1 MNSKLRLIVALAIAC
16 VMQLSGIGKVKAQAQ
31 DNGCW
36 MSIAFLGYYT
46 DYNSFV
52 SSASYPQL
60 CQTYPDLQT
69 IKNLAVD
76 TPGEEFYLVIPSK
89 GHDVVVNACTYD
101 MYMQLTDKFE
111 GEIYYKT
118 ENGYDASLG
127 GKPFLMK
134 CNYSDVFPSTM
145 LVIDGA
151 EGLETYYPH
160 LDLNQGSLPYH
171 PHVRDISRPLPQ
183 SEPDES
189 GQYVDMGI
197 RAMVKNG
204 KAVILFDWDKL
215 NSSGYIKVNGEDSY
229 SNIRVVS
236 EINGICRQVFV
247 GSIDQDINP
256 WLCLLMDDGTVKTLG
271 LFDALHREDF
281 AASPALPGFS
291 DIRSFEE
298 GGAGEYEP
306 GCFSYGT
313 IFGIDKTG
321 CRHEIPVFLDDG
333 KYTYEALTAE
343 EGEHVTLLL
352 TSNWRMVLMVTT
364 TYEVAEFWEGSF
376 LEVVKRDDSYD
387 CDFRLRDMYSIE
399 RNQDKSGTF
408 RFRVEDDKYT
418 LIPVSGFA
426 LYGKRGQKIELKK
439 VKKEW
444 Q

>member
-1 MNSKLRLIVALAIAC
+1 M
-16 VMQLSGIGKVKAQAQ
+16 
-31 DNGCW
+31 
-36 MSIAFLGYYT
+36 
-46 DYNSFV
+46 
-52 SSASYPQL
+52 
-60 CQTYPDLQT
+60 
-69 IKNLAVD
+69 
-76 TPGEEFYLVIPSK
+76 
-89 GHDVVVNACTYD
+89 
-101 MYMQLTDKFE
+101 
-111 GEIYYKT
+111 
-118 ENGYDASLG
+118 
-127 GKPFLMK
+127 
-134 CNYSDVFPSTM
+134 
-145 LVIDGA
+145 
-151 EGLETYYPH
+151 
-160 LDLNQGSLPYH
+160 
-171 PHVRDISRPLPQ
+171 
-183 SEPDES
+183 
-189 GQYVDMGI
+189 
-197 RAMVKNG
+197 
-204 KAVILFDWDKL
+204 
-215 NSSGYIKVNGEDSY
+215 
-229 SNIRVVS
+229 
-236 EINGICRQVFV
+236 
-247 GSIDQDINP
+247 
-256 WLCLLMDDGTVKTLG
+256 G

-364 TYEVAEFWEGSF
+364 TYEVAEFWAGSF